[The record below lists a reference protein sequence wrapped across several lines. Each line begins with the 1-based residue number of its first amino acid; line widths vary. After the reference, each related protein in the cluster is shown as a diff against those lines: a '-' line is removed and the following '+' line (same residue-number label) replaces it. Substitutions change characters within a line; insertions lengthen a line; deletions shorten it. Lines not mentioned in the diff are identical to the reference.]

1 MVGTDIDQA
10 SLDSARRNVASNNL
24 GSRISI
30 EHVSNASPLLPL
42 TQLNRHLD
50 FTVCNPPFYSSD
62 SEILESAK
70 SKSRPPS
77 AVCTGAENEMI
88 TPGGEAAFVQRL
100 LDESLTHRTRVQ
112 WYTSM
117 LGKLESVIALV
128 TNLKTHDI
136 DNFAVASLTPGSGT
150 GTKRWAVAWSFHALR
165 PAADVAV
172 LGPSHANIARPAV
185 TEYDIPIRSGDKKAW
200 LERVTAVLETWGI
213 LVECNDAEHV
223 IFGLAA
229 SNTWNRRGRRSLK
242 RRADE
247 LETDQALAHQ
257 SQDALPAPGRSGQR
271 LLPRRPNDST
281 GSPVLLGFRV
291 TVGADAINLRWTEGR
306 DALVFKSFHGALSRA
321 LLSGS
326 SASIEHTSSQ

>member
-10 SLDSARRNVASNNL
+10 SLDSARRNVSSNNL
-24 GSRISI
+24 GFRISI
-30 EHVSNASPLLPL
+30 EHVSKDSPLLPL
-42 TQLNRHLD
+42 TLLDQQLD
-50 FTVCNPPFYSSD
+50 FTVCNPPFYSSE
-62 SEILESAK
+62 SEILNSAN
-70 SKSRPPS
+70 SKLRPPS
-77 AVCTGAENEMI
+77 AVCTGSENEMI
-88 TPGGEAAFVQRL
+88 TPGGEAAFVARL
-100 LDESLTHRTRVQ
+100 LNESLVHKTRVQ

-117 LGKLESVIALV
+117 LGKLESVVALV

-136 DNFAVASLTPGSGT
+136 DNFAVASLTPGNGT

-185 TEYDIPIRSGDKKAW
+185 TEYVIPVRNGDKKAW
-200 LERVTAVLETWGI
+200 LTRVTAVLETWDI

-242 RRADE
+242 RKANA
-247 LETDQALAHQ
+247 LEPEQALARQ

-271 LLPRRPNDST
+271 LLPRRPNDSM

-321 LLSGS
+321 LLRDPST
-326 SASIEHTSSQ
+326 SIEHTPPQ